1 MSEQSA
7 RERPDGKVSETES
20 IAANEPAESASADS
34 MPTAGQRP
42 SRRLRRPAAFRR
54 SPASARNLS
63 LLGIALLVI
72 GGTAYFAVPA
82 WSGTSA
88 ESPGPQAL
96 PARMHPSPTS
106 TLPGPM
112 PGAPTQSPTA
122 SAMPTPSVGPHHYV
136 QITPT
141 ALRPSNPGL
150 AKTWKSGK
158 GGKALAAVTTLADN
172 TLLAQ
177 QTGQYAIM
185 LLDCESLEPA
195 VRQAIRATLIPDI
208 AMQGKYAT
216 ALLSLKLAAV
226 GCVAAIQQVPDGVED
241 TVTHVN
247 QTAMALVATE
257 LSSGV
262 SELFTATENFRQQ

>member
-7 RERPDGKVSETES
+7 RKRPDGEAPETKS
-20 IAANEPAESASADS
+20 TPANEQAEFAAADS
-34 MPTAGQRP
+34 MPAAGQRP
-42 SRRLRRPAAFRR
+42 SHRSRRLAALRR
-54 SPASARNLS
+54 SPAPARNLS
-63 LLGIALLVI
+63 LLGITLLAI
-72 GGTAYFAVPA
+72 GATAYLAVPA

-88 ESPGPQAL
+88 ESPGPRAL
-96 PARMHPSPTS
+96 PAAHPSATS

-112 PGAPTQSPTA
+112 PGAPTQRPTA
-122 SAMPTPSVGPHHYV
+122 SATPSVGPHHYIQV
-136 QITPT
+136 TPT

-150 AKTWKSGK
+150 ARTWKSGQ

-177 QTGQYAIM
+177 QTDQYGIM
-185 LLDCESLEPA
+185 LLDCESLKPA
-195 VRQAIRATLIPDI
+195 VGHAIRTTLIPDR

-226 GCVAAIQQVPDGVED
+226 GCMAAIQQIPDGVED

-247 QTAMALVATE
+247 QTAMAVVATE

-262 SELFTATENFRQQ
+262 SDLFTATENLRQQ

>member
-7 RERPDGKVSETES
+7 RERPDREVTATES
-20 IAANEPAESASADS
+20 TPANEQAEFASAYS
-34 MPTAGQRP
+34 MPAAGQRP
-42 SRRLRRPAAFRR
+42 SHRSRRLAALRR
-54 SPASARNLS
+54 SPAPARNLS
-63 LLGIALLVI
+63 LLGITLLVI
-72 GGTAYFAVPA
+72 GATAYLAVPA

-88 ESPGPQAL
+88 ESPGPRAL
-96 PARMHPSPTS
+96 PAANPSATS

-112 PGAPTQSPTA
+112 PGAPTRLPTA
-122 SAMPTPSVGPHHYV
+122 PATPTPSVGPHHYV
-136 QITPT
+136 QVTPT

-150 AKTWKSGK
+150 ARTWRSGK

-177 QTGQYAIM
+177 QTDQYAIM
-185 LLDCESLEPA
+185 LLDCESLKPA
-195 VRQAIRATLIPDI
+195 VRQAIRATLIPDR

-216 ALLSLKLAAV
+216 ALLSLKLAAA
-226 GCVAAIQQVPDGVED
+226 GCLAGIQQVPDGVED

-247 QTAMALVATE
+247 QTVMAVVATE

-262 SELFTATENFRQQ
+262 SDLFTATENLRQQ